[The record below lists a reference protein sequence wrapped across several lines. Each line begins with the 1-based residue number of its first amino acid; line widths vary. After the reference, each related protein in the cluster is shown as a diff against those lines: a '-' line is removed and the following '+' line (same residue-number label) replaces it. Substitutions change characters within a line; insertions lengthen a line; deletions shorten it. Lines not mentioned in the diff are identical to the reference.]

1 MARLE
6 KVLCATL
13 EAMLQGKKARKPD
26 AGGDILDAF
35 MHLSRARSY
44 HQHGPNPITWE
55 ALAAYVHVIRR
66 PIPPH
71 HAEIIMALDDV
82 WMRNAGN
89 RVAGQASGTPAAPM
103 VSSTPLSAGLFDAL
117 TGG

>member
-1 MARLE
+1 MSRLQR
-6 KVLCATL
+6 VLCASL
-13 EAMLQGKKARKPD
+13 EALLAGEKPRMPD

-35 MHLSRARSY
+35 LHLSRARSY
-44 HQHGPNPITWE
+44 HQFGPNPITWE
-55 ALAAYVHVIRR
+55 AMAAYVQLSRR

-82 WMRNAGN
+82 WMRDAGK
-89 RVAGQASGTPAAPM
+89 RMAGQTSGAPAVPM
-103 VSSTPLSAGLFDAL
+103 VSSTPLSARLFDAL